1 MTSQHQRGPTFLTAV
16 LQRGKVRI
24 WIYEF
29 LEPKVLYDQGK
40 LNCVWVPVCR
50 WSINQTFWEELTGLH
65 CATAQGNAQ
74 GDESTLE
81 GQQGTLLKHPWCFL
95 NTQFNTDVCSCFLN
109 CSSFDSHCWIW
120 WSTGGVDCTAC
131 KGAEAVTIMAARCPC
146 HKV

>member
-1 MTSQHQRGPTFLTAV
+1 
-16 LQRGKVRI
+16 
-24 WIYEF
+24 
-29 LEPKVLYDQGK
+29 
-40 LNCVWVPVCR
+40 
-50 WSINQTFWEELTGLH
+50 
-65 CATAQGNAQ
+65 
-74 GDESTLE
+74 
-81 GQQGTLLKHPWCFL
+81 LKHPWCFL